1 LRVKPTGGALPD
13 KPCIPFIYLEGLLVY
28 GDIGLHD
35 VIIVG
40 AGPAGLTAAMYC
52 ARGGKK
58 TLVLGNIYASQQS
71 MGGLY
76 ENYPGFPDGIQG
88 IELSERMLAQAQK
101 FGAEN
106 QTEMVEKIVNLGEFF
121 RLKTEN
127 WQYESGT
134 VILAMGARHR
144 SIGVPGEKEMT
155 GRGVSYCVHCDGA
168 LFRGKPV
175 AVVGYGNGAARAVL
189 YLAGIASK
197 VHLIS
202 PRDKLVA
209 EPVYLERIKN
219 LPNYIATFGADVT
232 AILGDQFVSGVEFK
246 VGNTLRS
253 SKVEGVFVEMG
264 VKPNVEL
271 AESLGLELTAGGF
284 VKVNRLNQE
293 TSMPGVFAAG
303 DLTGGRLQV
312 ATAVGSGASAGISA
326 MQYLG

>member
-1 LRVKPTGGALPD
+1 M
-13 KPCIPFIYLEGLLVY
+13 
-28 GDIGLHD
+28 HD

-58 TLVLGNIYASQQS
+58 TLILGNVYGSQQS

-101 FGAEN
+101 FGAET
-106 QTEMVEKIVNLGEFF
+106 QMELVEKIVPLRDNF
-121 RLKTEN
+121 RVKTEN
-127 WQYESGT
+127 WQYEARAI
-134 VILAMGARHR
+134 ILAMGARPR
-144 SIGVPGEKEMT
+144 ALGVPGEKEFT
-155 GRGVSYCVHCDGA
+155 SKGVSYCVHCDGA
-168 LFRGKPV
+168 LFRNKTV
-175 AVVGYGNGAARAVL
+175 AVAGYGNGAARAVL
-189 YLAGIASK
+189 YLSNIASK

-202 PRDKLVA
+202 PREKLVA
-209 EPVYLERIKN
+209 ESVYQERLKKLDN
-219 LPNYIATFGADVT
+219 FTATFGAEIT
-232 AILGDQFVSGVEFK
+232 EILGGESVGSIEYK
-246 VGNTLRS
+246 VGNTPRS
-253 SKVEGVFVEMG
+253 LKADGIFVEMG
-264 VKPNVEL
+264 MLPNTDL
-271 AESLGLELTAGGF
+271 ATALGLEMTERGY

-326 MQYLG
+326 LQHLG

>member
-1 LRVKPTGGALPD
+1 LRAKPTGGALPD

-202 PRDKLVA
+202 TRDKLVA

>member
-1 LRVKPTGGALPD
+1 M
-13 KPCIPFIYLEGLLVY
+13 
-28 GDIGLHD
+28 HD
-35 VIIVG
+35 VVIVG

-52 ARGGKK
+52 ARSGKK
-58 TLVLGNIYASQQS
+58 TLVLGNIYSSQQS

-106 QTEMVEKIVNLGEFF
+106 RTEQVEKIVPLSDFF

-127 WQYESGT
+127 WQYEAKA
-134 VILAMGARHR
+134 VILAMGAAHR
-144 SIGVPGEKEMT
+144 PLGVPGEKELI

-168 LFRGKPV
+168 LFRNKTV
-175 AVVGYGNGAARAVL
+175 AVAGYGNGAARAVL
-189 YLAGIASK
+189 YLANIASK
-197 VHLIS
+197 VHLVS
-202 PRDKLVA
+202 SREKLVA
-209 EPVYLERIKN
+209 ESVYLERIKK
-219 LPNYIATFGADVT
+219 LTNYYANFGVEIT
-232 AILGDQFVSGVEFK
+232 EILGDDYVAGIGFK
-246 VGNTLRS
+246 VGNTPRS
-253 SKVEGVFVEMG
+253 LKADGVFIEMG
-264 VKPNVEL
+264 MKPNADL
-271 AESLGLELTAGGF
+271 AVALGLEMTAGGY

-326 MQYLG
+326 LQHLG

>member
-1 LRVKPTGGALPD
+1 
-13 KPCIPFIYLEGLLVY
+13 
-28 GDIGLHD
+28 
-35 VIIVG
+35 
-40 AGPAGLTAAMYC
+40 
-52 ARGGKK
+52 
-58 TLVLGNIYASQQS
+58 
-71 MGGLY
+71 
-76 ENYPGFPDGIQG
+76 
-88 IELSERMLAQAQK
+88 
-101 FGAEN
+101 
-106 QTEMVEKIVNLGEFF
+106 
-121 RLKTEN
+121 
-127 WQYESGT
+127 
-134 VILAMGARHR
+134 
-144 SIGVPGEKEMT
+144 MT